1 MAELWISDLG
11 QVPYGEALAL
21 QHELRAARQAGAI
34 PDVLALLEHPPVY
47 TRGRR
52 TREGELPLGDDFYAA
67 QGIEIVDVRRG
78 GRVTYHGPGQL
89 VGYTIVAIDDVVGF
103 VRLLEQALVAALA
116 GFGVQ
121 AHARPQDGPDYTGV
135 WVGEDKIA
143 SIGLHVS
150 RGVTTHGFAINADNS
165 LEPFAWVVPCG
176 LPDVRMTSLGA
187 LTGRSGTLPA
197 LRAGV
202 ADAFVALH
210 QAAPARWV
218 DPADLRGAVAGRET
232 AASRE

>member
-1 MAELWISDLG
+1 MAELLISDLG
-11 QVPYGEALAL
+11 EVPYAEALAL
-21 QHELRAARQAGAI
+21 QEDLRGARQAGAI
-34 PDVLALLEHPPVY
+34 PDVLALLQHPAVY

-52 TREGELPLGDDFYAA
+52 TRDGELPLGDAFYAA

-89 VGYTIVAIDDVVGF
+89 VGYTIVAVSDVVAL
-103 VRLLEQALVAALA
+103 VRTLEQAIVVALGAL
-116 GFGVQ
+116 GVE

-165 LEPFAWVVPCG
+165 LEPFDWVVPCG

-187 LTGRSGTLPA
+187 VTGQTDTLPA
-197 LRAGV
+197 LRDAV
-202 ADAFVALH
+202 ARSFA
-210 QAAPARWV
+210 QAHGAAQHRWV
-218 DPADLRGAVAGRET
+218 DAATLRGEMAVAR
-232 AASRE
+232 